1 MNVKYLIRLDDACP
15 KMDREKWQRM
25 EDLLDCYGIKPLVGI
40 IPANDDPDTMID
52 EFDSEFWHKAHLW
65 ETKGWQIALHGYSH
79 VCDSNDGMKGLN
91 PMWQRSEFSGIS
103 LNEQRRRIR
112 QGYAILKEHGFTPRY
127 FFAPSHTFDE
137 NTLEAL
143 RLETGICFICDTIGR
158 YPYRKDGF
166 CFIPQISGHA
176 AKMYRESILSVS
188 IPISWT
194 MEPLLGWRCFFSGTL
209 GLLLVL
215 QILILGMFPV
225 RHLLTNCF
233 RGCFLHK
240 GKSGDCIEI

>member
-15 KMDREKWQRM
+15 NMDKEKWQRM

-65 ETKGWQIALHGYSH
+65 VTKGWQIALHGYSH
-79 VCDSNDGMKGLN
+79 VCDSNGGMRGLN
-91 PMWQRSEFSGIS
+91 PMWKRSEFAGVP
-103 LNEQRRRIR
+103 LDEQRRRIR
-112 QGYAILKEHGFTPRY
+112 QGYTILKEHGFTPRY

-176 AKMYRESILSVS
+176 AKMPVSGIYTFCFHPNIMDDGAFVRLEMFLQRYARSFVSFTDIDLGDVPCKTFADKLLS
-188 IPISWT
+188 W
-194 MEPLLGWRCFFSGTL
+194 LFFTQRKIR
-209 GLLLVL
+209 GLY
-215 QILILGMFPV
+215 
-225 RHLLTNCF
+225 
-233 RGCFLHK
+233 
-240 GKSGDCIEI
+240 